1 MLGPSHKR
9 RRSGHRC
16 WDPVTRGG
24 RDRDA
29 VTQSQEVE
37 VGTQMLGPSHKRR
50 RSGHRC
56 WDPVTRG
63 GGQSTDAGTQSQE
76 EEVRTQMLGPS
87 HKRRRSEHRCW
98 DPVTRGGG
106 QSTDARTQSQEEM
119 DRTLSQSQEADRQS
133 QEHQPILLLTNSI
146 DDSDIETS
154 VWWRRLSCEASRSQG
169 VLGVCF
175 QHHPAAD
182 LAVITHQLLHNKVL
196 AVQDWSVFWQQI
208 RMNSNVKVMSSRL
221 KFHVA

>member
-1 MLGPSHKR
+1 
-9 RRSGHRC
+9 
-16 WDPVTRGG
+16 
-24 RDRDA
+24 
-29 VTQSQEVE
+29 
-37 VGTQMLGPSHKRR
+37 MLGPSHKRR

-76 EEVRTQMLGPS
+76 EE
-87 HKRRRSEHRCW
+87 
-98 DPVTRGGG
+98 G